1 MSRHRDWIVGLSV
14 AGITLLLI
22 FILVTYLSQ
31 KQQYDGVTL
40 TSRGDKVAV
49 VELMG
54 PIYDARHIVRQ
65 FKGYSDHSS
74 VKAIVF
80 RIESPGGGVAAS
92 QEIYEMVRRVR
103 DEGKPVIV
111 SMGSVAAS
119 GGYYV
124 ACGADTIVANP
135 GTTTGSIGVI
145 MELPNIE
152 GLLNKV
158 GIHYTIIKSG
168 RFKDSGSPYR
178 DLTSAD
184 QKYFQSFVDDAFQQF
199 VKVVADERGLS
210 HDQVLRLA
218 DGRVFTGKQAYE
230 AGLVDIL
237 GDYETAIRIAA
248 EAGDIT
254 GDPVIVKE
262 RRRRLTLFDL
272 LFQRIEGMV
281 RGLSGVALKYSIGS

>member
-1 MSRHRDWIVGLSV
+1 MSRHRDWIIGLSV

-22 FILVTYLSQ
+22 FILVAYLSQ

-49 VELMG
+49 VELLG

-65 FKGYSDHSS
+65 FKEYSKHGS

-92 QEIYEMVRRVR
+92 QEIYETVRRVR

-152 GLLNKV
+152 ELLNKV
-158 GIHYTIIKSG
+158 GIHYTIVKSG
-168 RFKDSGSPYR
+168 RYKDSGSPYR

-199 VKVVADERGLS
+199 VGVVAEERGLS
-210 HDQVLRLA
+210 SDQVFSLA
-218 DGRVFTGKQAYE
+218 DGRVFTGNQAYE
-230 AGLVDIL
+230 AGLVDVL

-248 EAGDIT
+248 EVGGIA

-262 RRRRLTLFDL
+262 RRRSLTLFDL

-281 RGLSGVALKYSIGS
+281 RGLSGIALKYSIGS